1 MTLTEVKEVAPGYL
15 SVEAIQ
21 KLLHFFP
28 SLCLSLIT
36 FFVSFWAM
44 CYTQCSKGQTVI
56 MCLCVFRF
64 PCVLACACV
73 CLGVSLCVGVCLCWL
88 VRV

>member
-28 SLCLSLIT
+28 SLLLSLIT

-44 CYTQCSKGQTVI
+44 CYTLCSKGQTVI